1 MMELAEDL
9 VEGMVAEVAGDSAVE
24 DLAAG
29 KEEEMVEGMVAEMA
43 EDSAE
48 GTGQPKYFQSY
59 RTNSPDRRCRTC
71 ISLGTQSHL

>member
-1 MMELAEDL
+1 MRMMELAEDL

-29 KEEEMVEGMVAEMA
+29 KEEEMVEDSVEGMVAEMV

-48 GTGQPKYFQSY
+48 GMGQPKYF
-59 RTNSPDRRCRTC
+59 
-71 ISLGTQSHL
+71 